1 MKLFDRIFGII
12 YGKKFLQKFY
22 WKIYHFALKGLNFNI
37 VGSGERKV
45 LSLVKTKIS
54 NSPILFD
61 VGANVGNYTKDL
73 LEYFPNGEIHSF
85 EPIPNTFNKLKSIEL
100 KKGKL
105 NPLGLG
111 NKSEKIKMFYYPDAP
126 TFSSQSEVTN
136 QNYKNEEIEVE
147 FISLDEY
154 CFENKINKIDF
165 IKIDVEGFE
174 MNVFEGAK
182 NYLQQNKIHII
193 QFEFGSQQVYSKNFF
208 LDFFNLLNQNYQLFR
223 ILKDGLEEIKTY
235 DIKHEIFRYAN
246 YLAVNKNFK

>member
-1 MKLFDRIFGII
+1 MKLFDRIFGIL

-37 VGSGERKV
+37 VGSGEKNV
-45 LSLVKTKIS
+45 LSFIQKKIKD
-54 NSPILFD
+54 SPVLFD

-73 LEYFPNGEIHSF
+73 IEYFPNGEIHSF
-85 EPIPNTFNKLKSIEL
+85 EPIPQTFEKLNSIKL

-111 NKSEKIKMFYYPDAP
+111 NKTEKIKMFYYPDAP

-136 QNYKNEEIEVE
+136 QIFKNKEIEVD
-147 FISLDEY
+147 FIRLDEY
-154 CFENKINKIDF
+154 CQKHQIHQIDF

-182 NYLQQNKIHII
+182 KYLSQNKIHII

-208 LDFFNLLNQNYQLFR
+208 LDFYNLLNPNYQLFR
-223 ILKDGLEEIKTY
+223 ILKDGLEEIKSY
-235 DIKHEIFRYAN
+235 ESKHEIFRYTN
-246 YLAVNKNFK
+246 YLGINKNFK